1 MTRSRNCGKI
11 SCYNTLYY
19 PRYRIPM
26 ELLLLFIALTLGV
39 SAICSGSEAALFSIS
54 LVRVRQMA
62 EGGGATAKALLH
74 IRENMARPIGTIV
87 VINNIANIGGS
98 IIIGDLATDVFGN
111 RWIGVFS
118 AGLTLAVIIFAEII
132 PKTLGERYANIIAP
146 LIAQPV
152 RLLTLLFTPL
162 VWTIE
167 RIVAPVVGGP
177 KGPTTNEAEIRLLA
191 RIGQQEGIIE
201 RDESEMIERVFRLND
216 TVAGHIMTPRV
227 SLTFLYAD
235 DTLAEARERI
245 FTSEH
250 SRLIVVGD
258 SIDEVRG
265 IALRNELLIALIEG
279 REQQPVAEVMRPA
292 NFVPASVRADRL
304 LEVFRQTR
312 QHLAVV
318 IDEYGGVAGVV
329 TLEDVLEVLTGEIV
343 DETDRVA
350 DLQAEARAKNL
361 RRFEER
367 S

>member
-1 MTRSRNCGKI
+1 MSQ
-11 SCYNTLYY
+11 
-19 PRYRIPM
+19 
-26 ELLLLFIALTLGV
+26 LFIVIGIVLAV
-39 SAICSGSEAALFSIS
+39 SALCSGAEAALFSIS
-54 LVRVRQMA
+54 LVRVRQAA
-62 EGGGATAKALLH
+62 EGGGAAARALLQ
-74 IRENMARPIGTIV
+74 IRANMGRPISTIV

-98 IIIGDLATDVFGN
+98 IVIGDLAANIFGN
-111 RWIGVFS
+111 RWIGLFS

-132 PKTLGERYANIIAP
+132 PKTLGERYANSIALLVAP
-146 LIAQPV
+146 PV
-152 RLLTLLFTPL
+152 RILTIIFTPI
-162 VWTIE
+162 VWLIE
-167 RIVAPVVGGP
+167 RLVAPIVGGS

-227 SLTFLYAD
+227 SLTYLYAD
-235 DTLAEARERI
+235 DTLEEARERI
-245 FTSEH
+245 LTSEH
-250 SRLIVVGD
+250 SRLIVVGA

-265 IALRNELLIALIEG
+265 IALRNELLAALLAG
-279 REQQPVAEVMRPA
+279 REHEPVAEVMRPA
-292 NFVPASVRADRL
+292 NFIPASVRADKL
-304 LEVFRQTR
+304 LQVFRQTR

-350 DLQAEARAKNL
+350 DLQAEARQKNL

-367 S
+367 P

>member
-1 MTRSRNCGKI
+1 
-11 SCYNTLYY
+11 
-19 PRYRIPM
+19 M
-26 ELLLLFIALTLGV
+26 EQLFLVIGVVLGV
-39 SAICSGSEAALFSIS
+39 SALCSGAEAALFSIS
-54 LVRVRQMA
+54 LVRVRQFA
-62 EGGGATAKALLH
+62 EGGGAAARALLH
-74 IRENMARPIGTIV
+74 IRENMGRPISTIV

-98 IIIGDLATDVFGN
+98 IIIGDLATNVFGN

-132 PKTLGERYANIIAP
+132 PKTFGERYAEQIAP
-146 LIAQPV
+146 LAAPPIRA
-152 RLLTLLFTPL
+152 LTILFTPL
-162 VWTIE
+162 VWLIE
-167 RIVAPVVGGP
+167 RLVAPVVGGP
-177 KGPTTNEAEIRLLA
+177 RGPTTNEAEIRLLA

-227 SLTFLYAD
+227 SLTYLHAD
-235 DTLAEARERI
+235 DTLAESRERI
-245 FTSEH
+245 LTSEH
-250 SRLIVVGD
+250 SRLIVIGD

-265 IALRNELLIALIEG
+265 IALRNELLIALLAQHEH
-279 REQQPVAEVMRPA
+279 EPVASVMRPA

-329 TLEDVLEVLTGEIV
+329 SLEDVLEVLTGEIV
-343 DETDRVA
+343 DETDSVA

-367 S
+367 A

>member
-1 MTRSRNCGKI
+1 MS
-11 SCYNTLYY
+11 
-19 PRYRIPM
+19 
-26 ELLLLFIALTLGV
+26 ELFFVVVLVLAV
-39 SAICSGSEAALFSIS
+39 SALCSGAEAALFSIS

-62 EGGGATAKALLH
+62 EGGGAAAKALVQ
-74 IRENMARPIGTIV
+74 IRANLGRPISTIV
-87 VINNIANIGGS
+87 VLNNIANIGGS
-98 IIIGDLATDVFGN
+98 IIIGDLATNVFGT
-111 RWIGVFS
+111 RWIGAFS
-118 AGLTLAVIIFAEII
+118 AGLTLAVIIFSEII
-132 PKTLGERYANIIAP
+132 PKTLGERYANTIAP
-146 LIAQPV
+146 LVAQPV
-152 RLLTLLFTPL
+152 RLLTFLFTPI
-162 VWTIE
+162 VWFIE
-167 RIVAPVVGGP
+167 RLVAPVVGGP
-177 KGPTTNEAEIRLLA
+177 QGPTTNEAEIRLLA

-227 SLTFLYAD
+227 SLTYLYAD

-245 FTSEH
+245 LTSEH

-258 SIDEVRG
+258 SIDDVRG

-279 REQQPVAEVMRPA
+279 REGEPVAAVMRPA
-292 NFVPASVRADRL
+292 NFIPASVRADRL

-350 DLQAEARAKNL
+350 DLQAEARAKNR
-361 RRFEER
+361 RRFENR
-367 S
+367 Q